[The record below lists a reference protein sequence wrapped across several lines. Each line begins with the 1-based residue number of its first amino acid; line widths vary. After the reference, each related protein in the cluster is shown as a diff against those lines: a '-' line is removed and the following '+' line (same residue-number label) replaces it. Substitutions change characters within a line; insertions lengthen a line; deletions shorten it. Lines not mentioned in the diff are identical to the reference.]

1 MTNEQAEVDRLTKL
15 RREIDRVANGLE
27 YADPLAV
34 VMDAAKRVVAG
45 QWLEAYRTLKA
56 AEKRADVYAA
66 ALGLPGAARE
76 TA

>member
-15 RREIDRVANGLE
+15 QREIDRVANGLD
-27 YADPLAV
+27 YADPLAA
-34 VMDAAKRVVAG
+34 VMDAAKRVAAV

-56 AEKRADVYAA
+56 AKKRADIYAA